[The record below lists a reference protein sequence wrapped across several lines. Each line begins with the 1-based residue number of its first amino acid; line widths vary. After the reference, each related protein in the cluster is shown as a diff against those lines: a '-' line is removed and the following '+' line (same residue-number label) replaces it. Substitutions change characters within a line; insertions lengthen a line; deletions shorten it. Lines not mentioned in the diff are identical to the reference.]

1 MGIAILPA
9 QEKKVKK
16 SVASLKAKREKTINP
31 KKKKTKKKTG
41 GRTKSNQDMSNAQL
55 LKQFKELL
63 LYNPVTLPVALGRK
77 FGKKLLKSNQNKK
90 KSGGKVSRKK

>member
-1 MGIAILPA
+1 MGISILPA
-9 QEKKVKK
+9 QEKKVKE

-55 LKQFKELL
+55 LKK
-63 LYNPVTLPVALGRK
+63 
-77 FGKKLLKSNQNKK
+77 LKSIFKDATVSPIISLSRKMAQDRGVIKKK